1 MRQVR
6 FMYGWCGFWR
16 RLPSRQY
23 PAKYLYQHYIQ
34 NPKYRGMFVT
44 YLGKPLM
51 LYYLNEPRTGSPP
64 KLQDDRFT
72 IRYVGAWLQTT
83 HQEESGVWSW
93 YDQSPVPTFYQGK
106 AEALTV
112 TNGYP
117 STHRSA
123 TGLDNWLAQD
133 AGGKN
138 YGETYRTQGEV
149 AMRTQPRFLFVNQ
162 WNEFVPPDQYNANL
176 SNDMEPTL
184 MTEKGDPRASGWGF
198 YYFDPTRSKIAEYR
212 AGILSRN

>member
-51 LYYLNEPRTGSPP
+51 LYYLNGPRTGSPP

-117 STHRSA
+117 SPIVVRPVWIIGLLRTLGARITVRRIARSGRSPCVRNRA
-123 TGLDNWLAQD
+123 FSLLINGTNSFL
-133 AGGKN
+133 
-138 YGETYRTQGEV
+138 RTSTT
-149 AMRTQPRFLFVNQ
+149 RT
-162 WNEFVPPDQYNANL
+162 
-176 SNDMEPTL
+176 
-184 MTEKGDPRASGWGF
+184 
-198 YYFDPTRSKIAEYR
+198 
-212 AGILSRN
+212 

>member
-138 YGETYRTQGEV
+138 YGETYRTQWEV

-198 YYFDPTRSKIAEYR
+198 YYFDLTRSKIA
-212 AGILSRN
+212 